1 MRAIRAAALVI
12 AAMTMHCLAGVQRT
26 IPGPL
31 EADAEVHVVLRV
43 VQQQDATVA
52 FKVASIA
59 AVRADGAQLPLE
71 VRLPEVQGELSPREL
86 AWGRIEPGAYSGFSL
101 KLAGASRTLA
111 GNTTPLRVPDA
122 PLAVEAPFSV
132 GRARAAVVRLDL
144 DISASL
150 EGLSLSPSLRPS
162 IPPRP
167 LPQLSGWCSSAGQH
181 ELTLFDRRA
190 RTVAEVWPM
199 GRAPWGLAL
208 DPVQYRLYAAIS
220 GEDEVRVFDAAAG
233 GELGRI
239 RLQPGDGPREVV
251 LSPDR
256 RTLLVANSG
265 SNTVSFVDPASLLE
279 TARVQVGE
287 APTALLV
294 DRAGNRAYVFNA
306 RSSFVSVVDLARRAA
321 VGSIATDYAPLRGAI
336 NRAGTRLYVVSQ
348 GSPYMTAYSLPD
360 QAQAGRVYVGL
371 GTLAVKVDPA
381 SDLLY
386 VAQGGSHRLALFD
399 PFSLMPIDFVDLPG
413 DASYLAI
420 DDAENTMFGLMPEQR
435 AAAVVDLATK
445 QLLAVIDV
453 GLDPRMLVLA
463 GERN

>member
-1 MRAIRAAALVI
+1 
-12 AAMTMHCLAGVQRT
+12 
-26 IPGPL
+26 
-31 EADAEVHVVLRV
+31 
-43 VQQQDATVA
+43 
-52 FKVASIA
+52 
-59 AVRADGAQLPLE
+59 
-71 VRLPEVQGELSPREL
+71 
-86 AWGRIEPGAYSGFSL
+86 
-101 KLAGASRTLA
+101 
-111 GNTTPLRVPDA
+111 
-122 PLAVEAPFSV
+122 
-132 GRARAAVVRLDL
+132 
-144 DISASL
+144 
-150 EGLSLSPSLRPS
+150 
-162 IPPRP
+162 
-167 LPQLSGWCSSAGQH
+167 
-181 ELTLFDRRA
+181 
-190 RTVAEVWPM
+190 
-199 GRAPWGLAL
+199 
-208 DPVQYRLYAAIS
+208 
-220 GEDEVRVFDAAAG
+220 AAG